1 VLAKGE
7 SVYAVVVRWV
17 PAGAFGMALAEPII
31 KRHPSRTRVHAYMR
45 MCVCARDVRA
55 QPLTN
60 VIQFTPEQC

>member
-31 KRHPSRTRVHAYMR
+31 KRHPSRTRVHAYVR
-45 MCVCARDVRA
+45 ATCARSR
-55 QPLTN
+55 
-60 VIQFTPEQC
+60 